1 MEAETASTN
10 NEQTELADASLEGR
24 CKSMAGIGG
33 IIGSV
38 IGGLGSTYNS
48 NSVNSGYSASQ
59 TNVDRQ
65 EAFSREMMANQQ
77 AYNAAEAEKARQFNS
92 AEAAKGREWSEMMR
106 KTAYQT
112 TMEDMKKAGLNPIL
126 AASRGATSADTAAAA
141 QGAAAASGLPGIG
154 AESESY
160 GANSGMSSAESYS
173 NFADALQ
180 SLGSAA
186 ASISMNG
193 SKTGNTAS
201 SAKSIGKSAAI
212 VSQGLIR
219 SGNKMGGTFRGGGA
233 GRGH

>member
-1 MEAETASTN
+1 
-10 NEQTELADASLEGR
+10 
-24 CKSMAGIGG
+24 MAGIGG

-38 IGGLGSTYNS
+38 IGGLGSTFNS
-48 NSVNSGYSASQ
+48 NSTNSGYSASQ

-65 EAFSREMMANQQ
+65 ETFAREMMAQQQ
-77 AYNAAEAEKARQFNS
+77 AFNS
-92 AEAAKGREWSEMMR
+92 AEAAKSREWSEMMR

-126 AASRGATSADTAAAA
+126 AASRGATSADT
-141 QGAAAASGLPGIG
+141 GAAAAAGLPGIG

-173 NFADALQ
+173 NFANALQ
-180 SLGSAA
+180 ELGSAA
-186 ASISMNG
+186 QSIASTGFGIGGN
-193 SKTGNTAS
+193 KVGNTGTSA
-201 SAKSIGKSAAI
+201 AKSIGKSALI

-219 SGNKMGGTFRGGGA
+219 SGKASGGTYRGGGA

>member
-1 MEAETASTN
+1 
-10 NEQTELADASLEGR
+10 
-24 CKSMAGIGG
+24 MAGIGG

-65 EAFSREMMANQQ
+65 EAFAREMMAQQQ
-77 AYNAAEAEKARQFNS
+77 AFNS
-92 AEAAKGREWSEMMR
+92 AEAAKSREWSEMMR

-126 AASRGATSADTAAAA
+126 AASRGATSADT
-141 QGAAAASGLPGIG
+141 GAAAAAGLPGIG

-180 SLGSAA
+180 SLGNAA

-193 SKTGNTAS
+193 SKTGNTAA
-201 SAKSIGKSAAI
+201 SAKSIGRSASI
-212 VSQGLIR
+212 VSRELVR
-219 SGNKMGGTFRGGGA
+219 AGNKMGGTFRGGGA